1 MPFAPRLTAGPDRH
15 RTPGNGTAAQDQTG
29 STRARKRKTM
39 TFWKPVQPVPAKA
52 GKIVPIRTEKRGNSV
67 SDQFKKQ
74 HLSRPRTHKRLDHVE
89 RRIGR
94 LRKEHSRVA
103 PNYEIIVTPDDGGT
117 KAVAVTWELKVV
129 KGSMVDAPGR
139 LLPAFEHP
147 RLGRGRDVAHAHHA
161 HRRGGRVPVAQI
173 RTRPASRLSP
183 EARPGRRPPLHL
195 GHRLPGHTG
204 SAHAHEKLRSPR

>member
-1 MPFAPRLTAGPDRH
+1 MSR
-15 RTPGNGTAAQDQTG
+15 
-29 STRARKRKTM
+29 
-39 TFWKPVQPVPAKA
+39 KPVQPVQAKA
-52 GKIVPIRTEKRGNSV
+52 GKIVPIRTEKRGKSV

-129 KGSMVDAPGR
+129 KGSMVDAPG
-139 LLPAFEHP
+139 
-147 RLGRGRDVAHAHHA
+147 VCC
-161 HRRGGRVPVAQI
+161 
-173 RTRPASRLSP
+173 
-183 EARPGRRPPLHL
+183 
-195 GHRLPGHTG
+195 
-204 SAHAHEKLRSPR
+204 LRSNILGWDAEEMWRTHTMLTDVGAVFRSLKSELGLRPVYHQKQGRADAHLFI